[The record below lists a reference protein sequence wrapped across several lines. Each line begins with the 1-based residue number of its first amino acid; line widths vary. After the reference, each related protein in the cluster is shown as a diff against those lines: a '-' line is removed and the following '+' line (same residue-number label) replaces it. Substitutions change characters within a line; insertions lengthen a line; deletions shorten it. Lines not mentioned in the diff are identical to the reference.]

1 MLHEILLSLSGH
13 PSPLLA
19 SATRD
24 SKGQLAG
31 DTFPLLLP
39 PEAALLKSIAHLAT
53 LHRDLR
59 DHASRISASHSSAIC
74 RAIATS
80 ITSTQLARFQQKIL
94 DVESQILRKDASS
107 VGAYNI
113 VPLAGV
119 VGEFEEWT
127 RRMEWLMDIACFML
141 PLPSNDVHRQ
151 NTARMPVN
159 CSGAAIVDKLRQE
172 SQTGYPDIEDVAL
185 QLGKVAETAW
195 LRQLSTWTLDGKLPA
210 FGSQDFFVQRR
221 GEAGGVSE
229 NFYADSKLLP
239 KFVLPQT
246 ASSILFIGKS
256 LNHIKD
262 SGHTTKD
269 YGPMS
274 STTSNLAL
282 VPIHLRHLSDLS
294 FPLSSTRLARAIS
307 EIRQSVSRNSLQ
319 QLLPL
324 EKILQLLS
332 LLQEFFLLG
341 RGEFAVTLIQE
352 ADEHI
357 RSRYERTTHM
367 AQSNVVAGLGR
378 VVVKEGEVTA
388 TLARTWAA
396 LSTFMDENDAAD
408 ESLDLARDLIHLSIS
423 KPSTTRLA
431 THERSKEGVNGA
443 PRLADVAFN
452 DVLFSTPTKLTLDV
466 SSPLD
471 LFLTT
476 SDLEMYATINSYLL
490 AIRRAHLRLAHLWRQ
505 TSLRRDHPA
514 PLGPPYSSTQSGKEK
529 LHRMRERARSRR
541 LEMRKVWATCS
552 AAVFLLS
559 ETAGY
564 LEGEV
569 VQDSWKHFH
578 TWIVGPRRSSNE
590 ADRPEAST
598 SSNEEED
605 EEIWAS
611 TRDSS
616 IRKRLPK
623 PEELR
628 TPSERA
634 SHDPEV
640 LAAAHRRFLAALS
653 HAVLLTDL
661 PYTKTLRVFLAHT
674 DQLVAYITRLQTIQ
688 QNRDLEEDDGV
699 VDALADYSKEAKDI
713 TLELDRS
720 RKRVDSGMKDLVKR
734 LRELDVERIGA
745 ERFVD
750 GAAGEEGVY
759 EPWRAGGVERLL
771 MKLDFGRLADG
782 EEGFDDR

>member
-13 PSPLLA
+13 PSSLLA

-24 SKGQLAG
+24 SKGHLAG
-31 DTFPLLLP
+31 DPFPLLLP
-39 PEAALLKSIAHLAT
+39 PEAALLRSIAHLAT

-59 DHASRISASHSSAIC
+59 DHASRISASHPSTIC
-74 RAIATS
+74 RATATS

-141 PLPSNDVHRQ
+141 PLPSNDGHRQ
-151 NTARMPVN
+151 DTAQMPGS

-172 SQTGYPDIEDVAL
+172 SQTGYPDIEDIAL
-185 QLGKVAETAW
+185 QLGKAAETAW
-195 LRQLSTWTLDGKLPA
+195 LRQLSTWTLYGKLPA
-210 FGSQDFFVQRR
+210 FGSQDFFVQKRE
-221 GEAGGVSE
+221 EAGGVSE
-229 NFYADSKLLP
+229 SFYADSKLLP

-256 LNHIKD
+256 LNHIKN
-262 SGHTTKD
+262 SGHATKD

-274 STTSNLAL
+274 STTSSLAL
-282 VPIHLRHLSDLS
+282 VPMHLRHLSDLS
-294 FPLSSTRLARAIS
+294 FPLSSAQLARAIS

-352 ADEHI
+352 ADEHV
-357 RSRYERTTHM
+357 RSRYERTTHV
-367 AQSNVVAGLGR
+367 AQSNVAAGLSR

-408 ESLDLARDLIHLSIS
+408 ESLDLARDLIHLSVS

-431 THERSKEGVNGA
+431 THERSKEGVDGT

-471 LFLTT
+471 LFMTA
-476 SDLEMYATINSYLL
+476 SDLEMYTTINSYLL
-490 AIRRAHLRLAHLWRQ
+490 AIRRAHLHLAHLWRQ

-514 PLGPPYSSTQSGKEK
+514 PLGPPYSSAQSGKEK

-541 LEMRKVWATCS
+541 LEMRKVWATCG

-569 VQDSWKHFH
+569 VQESWKHFH
-578 TWIVGPRRSSNE
+578 TWIVGPRRSSEVN
-590 ADRPEAST
+590 RPEASML
-598 SSNEEED
+598 SD
-605 EEIWAS
+605 EEADEGIWAS
-611 TRDSS
+611 TRDPS

-623 PEELR
+623 PGELR

-634 SHDPEV
+634 SHDLEV

-661 PYTKTLRVFLAHT
+661 PYTKALRIFIAHT
-674 DQLVAYITRLQTIQ
+674 DQLVAYITRLQTVQ

-699 VDALADYSKEAKDI
+699 VDALADYSKEEKDI

-720 RKRVDSGMKDLVKR
+720 RKRVDSGMRDLVKR

-750 GAAGEEGVY
+750 GAAGEEGAYV
-759 EPWRAGGVERLL
+759 PWRVGGVERLL